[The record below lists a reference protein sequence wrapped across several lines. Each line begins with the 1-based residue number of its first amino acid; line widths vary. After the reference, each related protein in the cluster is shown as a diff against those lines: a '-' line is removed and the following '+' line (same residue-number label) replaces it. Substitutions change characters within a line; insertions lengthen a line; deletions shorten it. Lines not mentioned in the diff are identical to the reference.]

1 MQGHIGAAVL
11 DCVVEEVEEDIG
23 EVDLIPLHPGIQGVQ
38 VELQVSATLLG
49 VEGINLRYGQE
60 QLIDVQGLQREA
72 PRSSVQQRELQYL
85 VDEELH
91 TLRLQPDDIQCTLS
105 SRREVAPLGK

>member
-1 MQGHIGAAVL
+1 M
-11 DCVVEEVEEDIG
+11 
-23 EVDLIPLHPGIQGVQ
+23 IPLHPRIQGIQVQ
-38 VELQVSATLLG
+38 LQVSATLLG
-49 VEGINLRYGQE
+49 VEGVNLRYGQE
-60 QLIDVQGLQREA
+60 QLIDVQWLQREA
-72 PRSSVQQRELQYL
+72 PRSSIQQRELQHL